1 MLSLLPAHKCLDS
14 PLREGKH
21 KWINLKKG
29 TTGNNQTRV
38 ITQPETGPPQEI
50 AASPKAAPRHASH
63 KGKEKWEY
71 RHECRGRAIAGNTII
86 NLPTGFGKTLI
97 AVHVFKHFAR
107 TGQVLLAVPTLE
119 LVTQQEAYIKKHGG
133 DELGTTHGL
142 HGGDAKLWGNEGSKA
157 VEWRGQG

>member
-1 MLSLLPAHKCLDS
+1 MHHT
-14 PLREGKH
+14 RE
-21 KWINLKKG
+21 KK
-29 TTGNNQTRV
+29 N
-38 ITQPETGPPQEI
+38 
-50 AASPKAAPRHASH
+50 
-63 KGKEKWEY
+63 
-71 RHECRGRAIAGNTII
+71 GNTGTSVEAGRSRATLS
-86 NLPTGFGKTLI
+86 LPTGFGKTLI